1 MNLNNFEQKIWS
13 QNGEDGIT
21 MKLIELLDINE
32 QKFYVEFGVENG
44 NECNTKILRE
54 LKWDGLI
61 MDGGYENKNINLQKE
76 FITKE
81 NINELFKKYNVP
93 KKINVLSV
101 DIDYNDFYVL
111 KEIIKEYTM
120 DIIICEYNSSHLPTE
135 DCIVIYNP
143 QGKWDG
149 TNYFG
154 VSLLT
159 LTKLLTDYILVCC
172 DNNGVNAFFI
182 HKKFNKNIIG
192 LETDILKLYKPPKYG
207 RNGHPKDY
215 LNRKYISFNESLLY

>member
-93 KKINVLSV
+93 KKLM
-101 DIDYNDFYVL
+101 FYL
-111 KEIIKEYTM
+111 LILIITIFM
-120 DIIICEYNSSHLPTE
+120 
-135 DCIVIYNP
+135 
-143 QGKWDG
+143 
-149 TNYFG
+149 F
-154 VSLLT
+154 
-159 LTKLLTDYILVCC
+159 
-172 DNNGVNAFFI
+172 
-182 HKKFNKNIIG
+182 
-192 LETDILKLYKPPKYG
+192 
-207 RNGHPKDY
+207 
-215 LNRKYISFNESLLY
+215 